1 MTNLG
6 NRLAELDILLNYVD
20 SEDWAKIPD
29 DIIFYIKENKN
40 EDYEWQ
46 YDESKSLEE
55 QDLSRD
61 TFSLLTYIMY
71 TYVATDEERQQLDEI
86 IEENT
91 KSLEEKYDPS
101 KIFGDASQ
109 KAVSHH
115 DEEELEK
122 IEASLIES
130 EKEQKSLFT
139 KIVEFFKKL
148 FK

>member
-29 DIIFYIKENKN
+29 DVIFYIKENKN

-55 QDLSRD
+55 QDVNRE

-71 TYVATDEERQQLDEI
+71 TYIATDEERQQLDEI
-86 IEENT
+86 MSENA
-91 KSLEEKYDPS
+91 KALEEKYDPS
-101 KIFGDASQ
+101 KIFVNSSKNTA
-109 KAVSHH
+109 SHH
-115 DEEELEK
+115 DEEELER
-122 IEASLIES
+122 IEASLIENES
-130 EKEQKSLFT
+130 KKKSIFT
-139 KIVEFFKKL
+139 KIIEFFKNL